1 VKESTW
7 VGRPSDT
14 PTVDAASPWPGL
26 AAFREA
32 DQAFFKGREAV
43 IEEVV
48 RIVTRAPVTVLFGV
62 SGLGKTSL
70 LRAGIFP
77 GLRLNGILPIYV
89 RLRHGDDTGPLRR
102 QVWDALAAAVE
113 ATNIE
118 APEPDEDGTLWEYF
132 HRRDARFWNERN
144 RLVTPLLVFDQFEEI
159 FTVGRASVG
168 RRQQAEAFLGEL
180 ADLAEAR
187 PPAAVKERL
196 ESDPELALRFTLVD
210 RPCKLLLSL
219 REDFLADLSDLTAR
233 MPSVHDNTFRLQRMN
248 AGEALRVVQVEG
260 LMDAEVAE
268 RVVAFVAAPDHDE
281 AAHGH
286 LGAIEPALLSVFC
299 RELNLKRQAQGRST
313 ITADLVEGSATRIIA
328 DFYHRAM
335 AEPGLGTGVRRLIE
349 EKLLTRSGFR
359 NVIAE
364 EEALVEPG
372 VSAADLDRLIAL
384 RLLRREDTGRKGQ
397 ARIELTHDVLTEPI
411 RISRDERHIREQ
423 EERKLAVLRDFELQ
437 ERTRSDEAH
446 RRKQR
451 LLWATVL
458 TVVACGA
465 LSLALF
471 AMSEKGKADRAL
483 STADVDRVLLGDPEP
498 LPYLARAVIN
508 NPADDLPRAVLFAQL
523 AGSLPVIATLEQKAP
538 IANAF
543 FAAGG
548 SRVVTVS
555 RSGDARLWSFS
566 AGVPGAHAVES
577 CCAPFATSIA
587 RAAVSQNGSRI
598 VTAGMDGSVMAWEVG
613 EHPTPTQ
620 GLPPFSAVG
629 GVVDLQ
635 VSADGAL
642 AAIVTYDGLVRVW
655 TTGSDVRV
663 VSFSAADTGAAARAA
678 SSQAGRNDGKVQFN
692 GDGTRLLTVI
702 DARARIWDTTT
713 GKAVASPLDD
723 VGDVAD
729 ASFSRDGAR
738 LLAVLAS
745 RGVRVWNGD
754 GSEVKS
760 RDPALAQ
767 ERARQAV
774 FAPSGSVIATLA
786 FGRRVRLWDVASGT
800 QRGVTMA
807 HERPVF
813 AWAFSPDGSR
823 LLTAS
828 EDQTTRLWDAD
839 TGEPVALPM
848 RHHAPVGT
856 AAFSSDGT
864 LIVTASADQIVQ
876 VWDVRRALR
885 AATPVPHP
893 DRVLTIGFSPDGTA
907 LLTTAKDGVARVWDA
922 ATGSLRTEL
931 KGETPIDYAVY
942 SRDGTRIA
950 TKGGRVAQ
958 LWAAD
963 EGQPV
968 PGAVPMRLEGQGT
981 APLWFVATGFTPS
994 GGHVVTVASD
1004 GTRTLWDAGSGA
1016 RASSFPGTGGIVSKA
1031 AFSPTGRTLATA
1043 AGAKVSVWE
1052 TESGRP
1058 LATIEHTSG
1067 VNGIQFSRDGAFLLT
1082 ASQDGSAR
1090 LWNVATRA
1098 EPVLLRHDEDVSR
1111 AVFNESGSEVIST
1124 SASGSVRV
1132 WDVRGAFDE
1141 KRTQPRTS
1149 ALNIESKLTIAEPS
1163 HGRVFTGGEDG
1174 AVRTWSARSRV
1185 LIGPPFRHPGPIKTL
1200 TVSRDGSRIA
1210 TVAEASGF
1218 SEPMAR
1224 IWDVPVGDAQ
1234 DASTLREIAEAVAG
1248 HRLVGDGV
1256 LTDLPPAARPVAAPP
1271 DGWRPGDRLAEKFVR
1286 WFLADPAT
1294 RPVSP
1299 LSSLTPEQYVSR
1311 LRATGS
1317 EAARAEAQR
1326 TFGWRPTPPAAA
1338 ATTQGQ

>member
-89 RLRHGDDTGPLRR
+89 RLRHGDDSGSLRQ
-102 QVWDALAAAVE
+102 QVWDTLTAAVD

-132 HRRDARFWNERN
+132 HRRDVRFWNERN

-159 FTVGRASVG
+159 FTVGRASVD
-168 RRQQAEAFLGEL
+168 RRQRSDAFLSEL
-180 ADLAEAR
+180 AGLAEAR
-187 PPAAVKERL
+187 PPSAVKERL
-196 ESDPELALRFTLVD
+196 ESNPELALHYTLAD

-233 MPSVHDNTFRLQRMN
+233 MPSVHDNTYRLQRMN

-260 LMDAEVAE
+260 LMDADVAE

-281 AAHGH
+281 AAHGA

-423 EERKLAVLRDFELQ
+423 EERKLAVLREFELQ
-437 ERTRSDEAH
+437 ERKRADEA
-446 RRKQR
+446 RRR
-451 LLWATVL
+451 RWGIVLL
-458 TVVACGA
+458 VVALVA
-465 LSLALF
+465 VSLAVF
-471 AMSEKGKADRAL
+471 AVRQRNNADRAL

-498 LPYLARAVIN
+498 LPYLARAVRN
-508 NPADDLPRAVLFAQL
+508 NPDDDLPRAVLFAQL
-523 AGSLPVIATLEQKAP
+523 AGTVPVLTTLEHTGP
-538 IANAF
+538 VANAR
-543 FAAGG
+543 FAAAGN
-548 SRVVTVS
+548 VLTVS
-555 RSGDARLWSFS
+555 KNGDARLWPLPSG
-566 AGVPGAHAVES
+566 APGAHAIES
-577 CCAPFATSIA
+577 CCVPFAKSIA
-587 RAAVSQNGSRI
+587 RAAVSQDGSRI
-598 VTAGMDGSVMAWEVG
+598 ATAAFDGSVMTWDVREK
-613 EHPTPTQ
+613 PTPTQ
-620 GLPPFSAVG
+620 ELPPFSALG

-635 VSADGAL
+635 LSRDGAL
-642 AAIVTYDGLVRVW
+642 AAVVTYDGLVRVW
-655 TTGSDVRV
+655 TTGGDVRIA
-663 VSFSAADTGAAARAA
+663 SFSAAHARGAGAPSLSAARDNA
-678 SSQAGRNDGKVQFN
+678 KVQFN
-692 GDGTRLLTVI
+692 RDGTRLLTLI
-702 DARARIWDTTT
+702 DARARVWDTST
-713 GKAVASPLDD
+713 GAPVASALDR

-729 ASFSRDGAR
+729 ASFSPDGIR
-738 LLAVLAS
+738 MLAVLPGG
-745 RGVRVWNGD
+745 GVRVWDAAG
-754 GSEVKS
+754 GTELT
-760 RDPALAQ
+760 PGGAPLAT

-774 FAPSGSVIATLA
+774 FAPSGRMVATLA
-786 FGRRVRLWDVASGT
+786 FGRRVRLWDVASGA
-800 QRGVTMA
+800 QRGVAMP

-828 EDQTTRLWDAD
+828 EDQTTRLWDAE

-848 RHHAPVGT
+848 RHHAPIGT
-856 AAFSSDGT
+856 AAFSRDGT
-864 LIVTASADQIVQ
+864 LIVTSSADETVQ

-893 DRVLTIGFSPDGTA
+893 DRVFGVSFSPDGTA
-907 LLTTAKDGVARVWDA
+907 LLTTAEDGVARIWDVR
-922 ATGSLRTEL
+922 TGSLRAEL
-931 KGETPIDYAVY
+931 KGETPIDDAVY
-942 SRDGTRIA
+942 TRYGTRIV

-958 LWAAD
+958 LWDGDGRPA
-963 EGQPV
+963 
-968 PGAVPMRLEGQGT
+968 PGAAPMRLEGSGT
-981 APLWFVATGFTPS
+981 APLWFVATGFTRTGS
-994 GGHVVTVASD
+994 HIVTVASD

-1016 RASSFPGTGGIVSKA
+1016 RASSFPGGGGGIVSMA
-1031 AFSPTGRTLATA
+1031 AFSPTGATLATA
-1043 AGAKVSVWE
+1043 SGAKVSLWE
-1052 TESGRP
+1052 TENGRP
-1058 LATIEHTSG
+1058 LATMEHEDV
-1067 VNGIQFSRDGAFLLT
+1067 VNGIQFSPDGTFLLT
-1082 ASQDGSAR
+1082 ASRDRSAS
-1090 LWNVATRA
+1090 LWKVATRA
-1098 EPVLLRHDEDVSR
+1098 RAALLRHDEDVSH
-1111 AVFNESGSEVIST
+1111 AVFSDTGLEVIST
-1124 SASGSVRV
+1124 TASGSVRV
-1132 WDVRGAFDE
+1132 WDVRGAFDGDE
-1141 KRTQPRTS
+1141 RTQPRTS

-1163 HGRVFTGGEDG
+1163 HGRVFTGGDDG
-1174 AVRTWSARSRV
+1174 AVRTWSTRSSV
-1185 LIGPPFRHPGPIKTL
+1185 LIGPPLRHTGPITAIA
-1200 TVSRDGSRIA
+1200 VSPDGSRIA
-1210 TVAEASGF
+1210 SVAADQSGF
-1218 SEPMAR
+1218 SERMAR
-1224 IWDVPVGDAQ
+1224 IWDVPVGDAH
-1234 DASTLREIAEAVAG
+1234 DAETLGEIAEALAG
-1248 HRLVGDGV
+1248 HRLMGDGV
-1256 LTDLPPAARPVAAPP
+1256 LTDLPPAGPLAAPRERW
-1271 DGWRPGDRLAEKFVR
+1271 GRGERLGDRFVQ

-1299 LSSLTPEQYVSR
+1299 LSSLTPDQYVSR
-1311 LRATGS
+1311 LLATGS
-1317 EAARAEAQR
+1317 ETTRAEAQR
-1326 TFGWRPTPPAAA
+1326 TFGWRRPAPPAA